1 MDKNNIK
8 NRFWQIDDLK
18 LSSSFN
24 PSTYYM
30 KIEDLNKG
38 YDTLFMAVESVSR
51 YLYLINTNKNDK
63 NEKIKKWIN
72 EYKPKY
78 IWCDSR
84 MLNAELKKDLNKINC
99 EVNEFKA
106 YSRLNPKQTKSGKNE
121 NIYLLEYKHPLSKVD
136 RVSRTIREIINYL
149 YKQEIMKNN
158 WVENVKLIENI
169 YNNHKHSILYDW
181 VLDEKNKKM
190 IKKYYTPAEVAF
202 NKKLYDTMRFNEQ
215 LRKID
220 YNKKINNF
228 KIGDFV
234 RYKRALPT
242 GYKKTNALSF
252 DIYKIID
259 RNINMF
265 TIQNIKKEDD
275 IIKNLSYKELKKVSL
290 FKPESTS
297 FEEPTEKYFKG
308 KLIKGFNKNGK
319 KIFY

>member
-1 MDKNNIK
+1 MNKDNLQHK
-8 NRFWQIDDLK
+8 FWIIDDLK
-18 LSSSFN
+18 LTSSFN
-24 PSTYYM
+24 PSTYYQ
-30 KIEDLNKG
+30 KIQDLNKG

-51 YLYLINTNKNDK
+51 YLYIINTTGKDK

-72 EYKPKY
+72 EFKPKY
-78 IWCDSR
+78 IWCDSGI
-84 MLNAELKKDLNKINC
+84 LNVSIKNDLKKIGC
-99 EVNEFKA
+99 EFKEFTA
-106 YSRLNPKQTKSGKNE
+106 YSRLKPDQTKSGKNE
-121 NIYLLEYKHPLSKVD
+121 NIYLLEYKHPLGKVD
-136 RVSRTIREIINYL
+136 RVSKTIREIINYL

-158 WVENVKLIENI
+158 WVENIQLIQDI
-169 YNNHKHSILYDW
+169 YNNHKHSKLYDW
-181 VLDEKNKKM
+181 VLDEKNHKM

-202 NKKLYDTMRFNEQ
+202 NTKLYDTMKFNEQ

-220 YNKKINNF
+220 YNKKINSF

-234 RYKRALPT
+234 RYKRPLPF

-265 TIQNIKKEDD
+265 TIKNIKNEDD

-290 FKPESTS
+290 FKPESS
-297 FEEPTEKYFKG
+297 AFEEPTEEYFKG
-308 KLIKGFNKNGK
+308 KLIKGYNRNGK